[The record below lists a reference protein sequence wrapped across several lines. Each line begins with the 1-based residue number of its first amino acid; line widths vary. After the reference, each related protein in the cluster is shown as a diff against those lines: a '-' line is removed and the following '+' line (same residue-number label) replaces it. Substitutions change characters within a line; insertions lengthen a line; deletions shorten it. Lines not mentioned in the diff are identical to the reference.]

1 MDKKY
6 IITILLGLFLIVS
19 CAQYEKV
26 KDDLSFLMPE
36 RFQCTVLKVYSGDS
50 FLCQLP
56 GLDDEKIKLIGVN
69 IPQDKQEAAKKY
81 TESVLKRGTLIK
93 IETEAEAGY
102 INGGITAYVFIQGN
116 RMLNLIL
123 AEKGLADLN
132 IEQVVKYKSQYIK
145 LQEEVEVKEIEIIE
159 EKEN

>member
-6 IITILLGLFLIVS
+6 IITFLLGLFLITS
-19 CAQYEKV
+19 CTQYEKV
-26 KDDLSFLMPE
+26 KDDLSFLTPE
-36 RFQCTVLKVYSGDS
+36 RFQCTVMKVYSGDS

-56 GLDDEKIKLIGVN
+56 GLDDEKVKLIGIN
-69 IPQDKQEAAKKY
+69 IPQDKEAAARKY
-81 TESVLKRGTLIK
+81 TESVLKRGTLVK
-93 IETEAEAGY
+93 IEPETDQGY
-102 INGGITAYVFIQGN
+102 IDGSIPAYVFIQGN

-132 IEQVVKYKSQYIK
+132 IEEVIKYKSQYIK
-145 LQEEVEVKEIEIIE
+145 VQEKVEVKEAEIIE